1 MALTNEA
8 EKLTLDWLT
17 GQTAG
22 NAPVPPTLPL
32 RVRLCTTIPT
42 DTTAGT
48 EVVNSGGSTY
58 ASQSVAFGPANA
70 STGQTSNTALVRF
83 DNMPD
88 TTTQGTVKAFEIWD
102 SATTPRRWWWAT
114 LTAERSYQ
122 AGDAAEFPVN
132 QLVLAM
138 E

>member
-1 MALTNEA
+1 MALTNVAEA
-8 EKLTLDWLT
+8 RTLDWLT
-17 GQTAG
+17 GNATT
-22 NAPVPPTLPL
+22 APVTPL
-32 RVRLCTTIPT
+32 KVRLCTTIPT

-58 ASQSVAFGPANA
+58 AQQNVTFGAANA
-70 STGQTSNTALVRF
+70 TTGQTSNTALVRF

-88 TTTQGTVKAFEIWD
+88 TAGSGQGTVKAFEIWD
-102 SATTPRRWWWAT
+102 STPTTPIRWWWAQ

-122 AGDAAEFPVN
+122 LGDAAEFPAN